1 MSPRSRRRSPKCRSE
16 HDEQS
21 ETKSYS
27 KILAPYSEILPGDFE
42 ILGRHSERSEES
54 LFSFQKRARC
64 IVPLQSGAARC
75 FLLGFCFT
83 KNCERLTIDP
93 NAMLFRLIADNFTR
107 RPRRKLLTA
116 AALSLGMAVAT
127 AALSVSLDVGDRLS
141 DEFKALGA
149 NLVVTPEA
157 DSLPLEIGGVDFRP
171 ANSGAYLPE
180 SDIPKIKSV
189 FWHNNITAF
198 APIFELRTNVYKK
211 DVAASGYHGQI
222 DEKPEVPL
230 IGTSANYEVRL
241 TDGGIFSTGI
251 GKTNPW
257 WTISG
262 RWFRDDKNE
271 CVVGERLQKRQ
282 GLNFGDAID
291 LRGRTIAPESHAQ
304 IDDEL
309 ARVSVREHRSC
320 QIVGILSSGGSEDG
334 AVIVPLAIAQQI
346 ANKPGLYRKLY
357 VSALTKPE
365 DDFARRDPRTMK
377 PDELE
382 RWSCSPYVSSIA
394 YSIKQ
399 VLPGSD
405 VRVIRRV
412 ADGEGKIMTRVRT
425 LLWLVTFASLLASAI
440 AVGASSAASVI
451 ERRTEIGLMKAL
463 GAGSG
468 TVGWLLAAEQLLL
481 AFVAGCIGYAL
492 GLLLARFLGTRI
504 FGVPPEPSLLVLCV
518 VLVLAAGVTLLGS
531 ALPLRRAAR
540 FDPAPI
546 LRGE

>member
-1 MSPRSRRRSPKCRSE
+1 LQWPTFRSV
-16 HDEQS
+16 
-21 ETKSYS
+21 
-27 KILAPYSEILPGDFE
+27 L
-42 ILGRHSERSEES
+42 S
-54 LFSFQKRARC
+54 LFSSDSLAGRC
-64 IVPLQSGAARC
+64 SLIAM
-75 FLLGFCFT
+75 FL
-83 KNCERLTIDP
+83 
-93 NAMLFRLIADNFTR
+93 RLIADNFTR
-107 RPRRKLLTA
+107 RPRRKFLTA

-141 DEFKALGA
+141 EEFRSLGA

-180 SDIPKIKSV
+180 SDLPKIKSV
-189 FWHNNITAF
+189 FWHNNIVAF
-198 APIFELRTNVYKK
+198 APILESYRYFGFFDPPRSQSLSE
-211 DVAASGYHGQI
+211 SGNLKII
-222 DEKPEVPL
+222 DSRDGFSFADPGKVHV
-230 IGTSANYEVRL
+230 IGTWVNHKMVL
-241 TDGGIFSTGI
+241 PDGSEFFTGI
-251 GKTNPW
+251 DRTNPW
-257 WTISG
+257 WQIAG
-262 RWFRDDKNE
+262 RWFVDGSNE
-271 CVVGERLQKRQ
+271 CVIGEAFARRYHVRVGDKILVDYEDKKPAPVLSVTGIISAGSDADEAILVSLDLLQSLTHQ
-282 GLNFGDAID
+282 
-291 LRGRTIAPESHAQ
+291 
-304 IDDEL
+304 
-309 ARVSVREHRSC
+309 
-320 QIVGILSSGGSEDG
+320 GGS
-334 AVIVPLAIAQQI
+334 
-346 ANKPGLYRKLY
+346 YRKLY

-365 DDFARRDPRTMK
+365 DDFARRDPKAMK

-412 ADGEGKIMTRVRT
+412 ADGEGKILTRVQT
-425 LLWLVTFASLLASAI
+425 LLWLVTFASLLAASL

-481 AFVAGCIGYAL
+481 AFVGGSIGYAL

-504 FGVPPEPSLLVLCV
+504 FGVPPAPSLLVLGV
-518 VLVLAAGVTLLGS
+518 ILVLAAAVTLLGS

-540 FDPAPI
+540 FNPAPI